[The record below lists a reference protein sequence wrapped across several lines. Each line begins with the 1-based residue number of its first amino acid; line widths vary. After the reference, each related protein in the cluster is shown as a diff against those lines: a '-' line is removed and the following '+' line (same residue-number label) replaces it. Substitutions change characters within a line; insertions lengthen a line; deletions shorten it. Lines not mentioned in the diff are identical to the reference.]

1 MKDAGAFLCT
11 LISLMP
17 NLSSAWKFRYD
28 LCCADLTACAS
39 CMFTLHEYGLVHSH
53 IHWSC
58 LLHFFEVQGFWPPG
72 SNALCFFLYP
82 FTQYDCSCGELH
94 VSQHISLFFF
104 LSFILF
110 RLQYHPLGPPRL
122 SSPLAILHVS
132 IPQEDSNWWLD
143 VTGWNPSL
151 CNRYK

>member
-28 LCCADLTACAS
+28 SCCADLTACAS
-39 CMFTLHEYGLVHSH
+39 CMFTLHKYGLVHSH

-72 SNALCFFLYP
+72 SNALCFF
-82 FTQYDCSCGELH
+82 S
-94 VSQHISLFFF
+94 
-104 LSFILF
+104 LSFYTVWLFLWWIACKSAYIFILLSLIHSF
-110 RLQYHPLGPPRL
+110 SSTISSVGTTTFIEPSRHITCINSSGRLKLVAGCHWVE
-122 SSPLAILHVS
+122 SFSV
-132 IPQEDSNWWLD
+132 
-143 VTGWNPSL
+143 
-151 CNRYK
+151 